1 MDCPR
6 LDNIYVYPV
15 AGNQKVEMIDYNL
28 ILYIGL
34 GLIIGGF
41 CLFLYSEHK
50 IRQCDIELARQKK
63 LSESFL
69 NGKVEEYKKS

>member
-1 MDCPR
+1 MVGTSNRGLYR
-6 LDNIYVYPV
+6 LWLER
-15 AGNQKVEMIDYNL
+15 GNMIDYNIIML
-28 ILYIGL
+28 IGL
-34 GLIIGGF
+34 GLILGGF
-41 CLFLYSEHK
+41 LLFIYCEHK